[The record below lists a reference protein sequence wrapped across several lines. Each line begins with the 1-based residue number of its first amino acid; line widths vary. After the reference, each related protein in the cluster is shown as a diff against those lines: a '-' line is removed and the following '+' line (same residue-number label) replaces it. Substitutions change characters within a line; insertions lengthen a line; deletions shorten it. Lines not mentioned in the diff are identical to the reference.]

1 MSISNKRNKK
11 GFTLA
16 EMLMTVAILLIVL
29 ALAMPAIFTLVK
41 NLKQQ
46 AMDAKA
52 ETIYTAVQNRLTE
65 LYAKGNTDAYN
76 PDIAGNGVSRIDGV
90 PGDYENDE
98 VTQSIY
104 YVMKGSTVSSAIL
117 DDSVISDDL
126 KNGTWVIE
134 YIPKTAVEKNSTD
147 QREELT
153 AASVY
158 GVYYSDDDTVSA
170 YQSDGRVSKKY
181 LEDYRGK
188 ENRRDDGDCK
198 IGYYGGSNV
207 NSGSNTSSLTVSD
220 IKINSND
227 EINTAV
233 VTVRRPIGL
242 SADKLTFSFTLKDA
256 FNHSYVMQYKS
267 GNWTQ
272 VVSGVSSSIGNAK
285 NFLKVENKGLN
296 VLFTITLDNLSK
308 QETRF
313 DFLFGSKSNHSSK
326 LVAGSDLQ
334 LTAKVECSDKKIKS
348 DEKSTI
354 GNSIF
359 GYEENTLLTT
369 SDTAKILCARHL
381 QNLDESSGVNKE
393 TKKIIKTAKIMRDI
407 SFAEDSAFYDAYKDS
422 YYNNRFTV
430 QKILQTGAVKNITV
444 PNFESINNNQLT
456 SLIVEKNEDTNAY
469 YHVYNL
475 ATNQSGLF
483 STVSNNL
490 NVTGLQMIGE
500 RVYGS
505 ESSGGIIGTIAGGT
519 VTLTDCAVYLN
530 SENNDIPSTILR
542 ENYLDGVRWIQGSTV
557 GGLVG
562 KNEGT
567 LNIEKS
573 FASSVLGSD
582 GSTTGGLVGENL
594 GSATINIAYADSYLY
609 GKNVGG
615 LVGKNATATR
625 LTITNAY
632 AAGFIGLDRTDDAI
646 GAGLVNGQATVT
658 GAYTIVA
665 PFNRAETAGIDT
677 NKTDLQG
684 KYYATLQHASGA
696 DIYYLR
702 GNVNTDNI
710 SSIGSQLEKTTTPSD
725 LFAINPK
732 QKLDPYNLMGQSL
745 TTYEYARLKDLP
757 HYGDW
762 SADFI
767 SGSLVYYEQYSD
779 GSYGID
785 GGNLKSTLSKD
796 LTIVGDGY
804 AIMYQQGEVGIPSSV
819 SVAVDGSNYTI
830 ETTSVSFTKEIDGK
844 QYNIYALPKEA
855 TNPEH
860 AIDHFYEEIQ
870 LTPVM
875 SARASG
881 ETKTYYFNPH
891 FAKAISDVNT
901 MPSTVTIRSPRQLY
915 SLAKYFDN
923 GYNTLKT
930 ITFKQD
936 RDLVYSSYQ
945 WENYTS
951 YGIVTKQNPIGLSS
965 SFDAKYDGSCY
976 AVNDVNFY
984 TENGSYLGM
993 FGQIGKSG
1001 SVSNV
1006 VLATQYTSNG
1016 TNYTIQRKNPVGANQ
1031 VFYGGVL
1038 AGKNSGTITNC
1049 AAAGYYLSK
1058 TNTSDGTIYGYAN
1071 SSLYVGGLVGFNEG
1085 TIKNCSSD
1093 HPMMNLRMDN
1103 AKTYAGGLVGYNDT
1117 KGDIFNCYALTH
1129 IVSNASNGKTVIAG
1143 FAAYNAGSI
1152 TQSYCASAMTA
1163 EGSGNRAYA
1172 FGSKEGNGTTKQSYY
1187 LSQGNYRFVDDL
1199 YSYGRGTSLQNTNI
1213 NINESTGI
1221 PVTYERLAQ
1230 LASGSQA
1237 TVSNYCGNS
1246 TNVQETNYPFRA
1258 VIRNI
1263 EGNLV
1268 HYGEWLV
1275 KPELGTYGVFYWE
1288 HEEGGNNEGYKI
1300 SYLGLDISRT
1310 QLFQKSTLCDA
1321 HDDGGVITDYG
1332 YGYFVSNGYEGTVS
1346 LITENIQLSQD
1357 VVDVNAKSQ
1366 LETQM
1371 PGFTFVPFKTDDTNF
1386 RIDGDHINGTFTLN
1400 VNGNSFTFN
1409 ISPFFADAMSFV
1421 NNNNYAIKDV
1431 DAKYVNTTPGIDQNY
1446 QIRSVQQLQYMNW
1459 NSSSLSTNKNV
1470 NTEKYKYTTT
1480 EKYCPWLGNCYDQT
1494 VEKEDY
1500 VYKKFN
1506 YLMYTSING
1515 TGTQLKESAGHAEN
1529 ANLKFVQ
1536 SHDLNA
1542 ASVQNFTPIAGQGTS
1557 SSTNGYNAML
1567 YAWFGG
1573 SYDGQSYKIQELNIN
1588 SNSFTVGLFGTTAGA
1603 NISNVIMYSQNNAT
1617 IQRTTTNTDTSGA
1630 YAIGGLIGIAYD
1642 YNASAG
1648 SNVIRNCAIA
1658 GYRIVD
1664 DSHNQQTLG
1673 EANVGGLIG
1682 VANTSL
1688 NQCSAVTDIIIQCTH
1703 ENEQGYFTKAQWGNF
1718 IRVGG
1723 LTGATQ
1729 YTIDNCYTGG
1739 SIFVNSEDLLNESY
1753 TGDNQAYKKYV
1764 DQYTNRNSRV
1774 NVNSS
1779 TNIYIAGISG
1789 SGFAMNYQNFTNQ
1802 SGLKEGS
1809 PTVKNS
1815 YTYMDFPAMRGTIRS
1830 ISMIT
1835 SFADRYSEG
1844 SKNNQKIYIEN
1855 CYYLESKA
1863 NFDVSQL
1870 PNYYFNNSCPSD
1882 LIKDAGYKQ
1891 AMINGDTKWMNKLMN
1906 NSNGSSNGTGSK
1918 LDLHAISYEEL
1929 SSNQQ
1934 NGLSQN
1940 RVTMIDQNHQKID
1953 GKYSFNAGDTAL
1965 SGMNYPFPTV
1975 ITQNDVNGPVNV
1987 HYGAWPFE
1995 GAYWEYGSTVM
2006 NLFSNLD
2013 QQGISVK
2020 KFKILKNQDTSI
2032 EEAFRNRTLQ
2042 ITGDTE
2048 YIEPVQLTDITRD
2061 ADGNYLVTI
2070 RAKKAG
2076 AVKITAS
2083 WPDQN
2088 RTKEAYFTLSIT
2100 DEFSILSWCIDDKN
2114 KNDIDVL
2121 SMKTYDK
2128 QRIQMDAKSLENNI
2142 TIPVSS
2148 WNIEVSKEID
2158 DSGDITVSDISDDG
2172 KQFTITSHGT
2182 EATVLISATT
2192 QYQGIAYT
2200 STKRITITKT
2210 DFVGLSNGEVFNEAT
2225 IDLNAS
2231 KDILGEN
2238 TFYSQE
2244 LHPKNESMYFLYE
2257 PNSMVETNDVLN
2269 DVLNNI
2275 NNVDMKVVDANG
2287 NEVLN
2292 ANVTGNAAASDED
2305 YKYVSIT
2312 VDTTSVTSSLENA
2325 TLRIRIMNGTKCYVL
2340 SVPLIIPSNETTSPI
2355 ENQTQMDASTDSQ
2368 ETEEETQIN
2377 EPIDSQESDTSDMN
2391 DASNEEMQQ

>member
-46 AMDAKA
+46 EMDAKA

-76 PDIAGNGVSRIDGV
+76 PDINGVSRIDGV

-104 YVMKGSTVSSAIL
+104 YVMKESTVSSAIL

-126 KNGTWVIE
+126 KSGTWVIE

-158 GVYYSDDDTVSA
+158 GVYYSDDNTVSA

-188 ENRRDDGDCK
+188 ENRRDGGSCK

-256 FNHSYVMQYKS
+256 FGNSYAMQYKS

-296 VLFTITLDNLSK
+296 VVFTITLDNLSK

-313 DFLFGSKSNHSSK
+313 DSLFGSKSNHSSK

-359 GYEENTLLTT
+359 GYEENTLFTT

-393 TKKIIKTAKIMRDI
+393 IAKKITTAKIMKDI
-407 SFAEDSAFYDAYKDS
+407 SFAEGSAFYDAYKDS

-456 SLIVEKNEDTNAY
+456 SLIVEKNKDTNAY

-475 ATNQSGLF
+475 STNQSGLF
-483 STVSNNL
+483 STVSSNL
-490 NVTGLQMIGE
+490 TVTGLQMVGE

-505 ESSGGIIGTIAGGT
+505 GNSGGIIGTITGGT
-519 VTLTDCAVYLN
+519 VTLTDCAVYLD

-542 ENYLDGVRWIQGSTV
+542 ENYLDAVRWIQGSTV

-562 KNEGT
+562 RNEGT

-582 GSTTGGLVGENL
+582 GSTTGGLVGENI
-594 GSATINIAYADSYLY
+594 GSTTINIAYADSYLY

-615 LVGKNATATR
+615 LVGKNTIATN

-632 AAGFIGLDRTDDAI
+632 SAGFIGLDLLDDSI
-646 GAGLVNGQATVT
+646 GAGLVNGQAAVT
-658 GAYTIVA
+658 GAYTIIA
-665 PFNRAETAGIDT
+665 PFNRADTAGIDT

-684 KYYATLQHASGA
+684 KYYATLQLASGS

-702 GNVNTDNI
+702 GNVNTDDI
-710 SSIGSQLEKTTTPSD
+710 SGIGSQLEKNTVPSN

-732 QKLDPYNLMGQSL
+732 QKLDSYNLMGQSL

-796 LTIVGDGY
+796 STIVGDGY

-819 SVAVDGSNYTI
+819 RVSVDGSNYTI
-830 ETTSVSFTKEIDGK
+830 ETASANFTKEIDRK
-844 QYNIYALPKEA
+844 QYNIYTLPKEVM
-855 TNPEH
+855 NPEH
-860 AIDHFYEEIQ
+860 AIEHFYEEIQ
-870 LTPVM
+870 LTPLM
-875 SARASG
+875 SAKASG

-901 MPSTVTIRSPRQLY
+901 IPSTVTIRSPRQLY
-915 SLAKYFDN
+915 SLAKYFDD
-923 GYNTLKT
+923 GYNALKT

-945 WENYTS
+945 WEKYTS
-951 YGIVTKQNPIGLSS
+951 YGNVTKQNPIGSSS
-965 SFDAKYDGSCY
+965 SFEAKYDGSCY
-976 AVNDVNFY
+976 AINDVNFY

-1038 AGKNSGTITNC
+1038 AGKNQGTITNC

-1058 TNTSDGTIYGYAN
+1058 TNTANGTIYGYAN

-1187 LSQGNYRFVDDL
+1187 LSQGTYRFVNDM
-1199 YSYGRGTSLQNTNI
+1199 YSYDRGTSLQNTNI
-1213 NINESTGI
+1213 NTNESTGI
-1221 PVTYERLAQ
+1221 PVTHERLAQ
-1230 LASGSQA
+1230 LSTGSQA

-1246 TNVQETNYPFRA
+1246 INEQEKNYPFRA

-1275 KPELGTYGVFYWE
+1275 KPELGIYGVFYWE

-1300 SYLGLDISRT
+1300 SYLGLDINNS
-1310 QLFQKSTLCDA
+1310 QLFQKSTLCGA
-1321 HDDGGVITDYG
+1321 HDDGGVVTDYG

-1346 LITENIQLSQD
+1346 LSTENIQLNQD
-1357 VVDVNAKSQ
+1357 IVDVNAKSQ

-1371 PGFTFVPFKTDDTNF
+1371 PGFTFVPFKTDDANF
-1386 RIDGDHINGTFTLN
+1386 RIDGDNINGKFTLD
-1400 VNGNSFTFN
+1400 VNGNPFTFN
-1409 ISPFFADAMSFV
+1409 ISPFFADAMSFA
-1421 NNNNYAIKDV
+1421 NDKNYAIKDV

-1459 NSSSLSTNKNV
+1459 NSSTLSTNQIVMSSGYEN
-1470 NTEKYKYTTT
+1470 
-1480 EKYCPWLGNCYDQT
+1480 
-1494 VEKEDY
+1494 
-1500 VYKKFN
+1500 FN
-1506 YLMYTSING
+1506 YLMYTTIRG
-1515 TGTQLKESAGHAEN
+1515 TGTQTKQNAGHADN
-1529 ANLKFVQ
+1529 VNLKFVQ

-1542 ASVQNFTPIAGQGTS
+1542 GSIQNFTPIAGQGT

-1573 SYDGQSYKIQELNIN
+1573 SYDGQSYKIQELNIT
-1588 SNSFTVGLFGTTAGA
+1588 SSSFTVGLFGTTAGA
-1603 NISNVIMYSQNNAT
+1603 NISNIIMYSQNGAT
-1617 IQRTTTNTDTSGA
+1617 IQRSTTNTDTPGA

-1648 SNVIRNCAIA
+1648 SNVITNCAIA

-1673 EANVGGLIG
+1673 EANIGGLIG

-1688 NQCSAVTDIIIQCTH
+1688 EKCSAVTDIIIQCTH
-1703 ENEQGYFTKAQWGNF
+1703 ENTQGYFTKARWGNF

-1729 YTIDNCYTGG
+1729 YTIENCYTGG
-1739 SIFVNSEDLLNESY
+1739 SIHIDNEDLLNESY
-1753 TGDNQAYKKYV
+1753 TGDNKLYSKYV
-1764 DQYTNRNSRV
+1764 NQYNDKKSKV
-1774 NVNSS
+1774 NANSS

-1802 SGLKEGS
+1802 DGLKEGS

-1815 YTYMDFPAMRGTIRS
+1815 YTYMDFPAIRGTIRS

-1844 SKNNQKIYIEN
+1844 EKTNQKIYIEN

-1870 PNYYFNNSCPSD
+1870 PNYYFNSSCPSD
-1882 LIKDAGYKQ
+1882 LIKDAGYQQ
-1891 AMINGDTKWMNKLMN
+1891 AMINGDTKWMNKLIN
-1906 NSNGSSNGTGSK
+1906 NKDVSSNGTGSK
-1918 LDLHAISYEEL
+1918 LDLHAISYKEL
-1929 SSNQQ
+1929 SRNQQ

-1940 RVTMIDQNHQKID
+1940 RVTIIDQNQQKID

-1987 HYGAWPFE
+1987 HYGAWPFD
-1995 GAYWEYGSTVM
+1995 GAYWENGSTVM

-2013 QQGISVK
+2013 PQGVSVK
-2020 KFKILKNQDTSI
+2020 QFKILKNQDTSI
-2032 EEAFRNRTLQ
+2032 EEAFQKRKLQ

-2048 YIEPVQLTDITRD
+2048 YIEPVQSKDITRD
-2061 ADGNYLVTI
+2061 TDGNYLVTI

-2088 RTKEAYFTLSIT
+2088 REKEAYFTLSIT
-2100 DEFSILSWCIDDKN
+2100 DEFSIDTN
-2114 KNDIDVL
+2114 NIDVL
-2121 SMKTYDK
+2121 SMKTNDT
-2128 QRIQMDAKSLENNI
+2128 QSIQMYAKSLENNI
-2142 TIPVSS
+2142 TIPASS

-2158 DSGDITVSDISDDG
+2158 DSGDITVSDISDTNDG
-2172 KQFTITSHGT
+2172 KKQFTITSHGT

-2200 STKRITITKT
+2200 STKRITITKA
-2210 DFVGLSNGEVFNEAT
+2210 DFVGLSNGEIYNEAT
-2225 IDLNAS
+2225 IDLTAS

-2244 LHPKNESMYFLYE
+2244 LHPKNESTYFLYE
-2257 PNSMVETNDVLN
+2257 PVSMAEEN

-2275 NNVDMKVVDANG
+2275 VDMNVVDAGG

-2292 ANVTGNAAASDED
+2292 ANVTRNDATSDEY

-2312 VDTTSVTSSLENA
+2312 VDTSNVTTSLKNA
-2325 TLRIRIMNGTKCYVL
+2325 TLRIRIMNGTNYYVL
-2340 SVPLIIPSNETTSPI
+2340 SVPLIVPSNETTSPL
-2355 ENQTQMDASTDSQ
+2355 ENQTQMDASADSQ
-2368 ETEEETQIN
+2368 ETEEETQSS
-2377 EPIDSQESDTSDMN
+2377 EPADSQQSDTEDMN

>member
-46 AMDAKA
+46 EMDAKA

-76 PDIAGNGVSRIDGV
+76 PDININDVSRIDGV

-104 YVMKGSTVSSAIL
+104 YVMKGSAVSSAIL
-117 DDSVISDDL
+117 DESVISDDL
-126 KNGTWVIE
+126 KSGTWVIE

-147 QREELT
+147 QREEIT

-158 GVYYSDDDTVSA
+158 GVYYSDDDTVNA
-170 YQSDGRVSKKY
+170 YLSDGKVSKKY

-256 FNHSYVMQYKS
+256 FGHSYVMQYKS

-272 VVSGVSSSIGNAK
+272 VVNGVSSSIGNAK

-296 VLFTITLDNLSK
+296 VVFTITLDNLSK

-313 DFLFGSKSNHSSK
+313 DSLFGSKSNHSSK

-381 QNLDESSGVNKE
+381 QNLDESSGVNIE
-393 TKKIIKTAKIMRDI
+393 TTKIIKIAKIMKDI

-444 PNFESINNNQLT
+444 PNFKSIINNQLS

-505 ESSGGIIGTIAGGT
+505 GNSGGIIGTIAGGT
-519 VTLTDCAVYLN
+519 VTLTDCAVYLD

-542 ENYLDGVRWIQGSTV
+542 ENDLDAVRWIQGSTV

-562 KNEGT
+562 RNEGT

-594 GSATINIAYADSYLY
+594 GAATINIAYADSYLY

-615 LVGKNATATR
+615 LVGKNTIATN
-625 LTITNAY
+625 LMITNAY
-632 AAGFIGLDRTDDAI
+632 SAGFIGLDRTDDAI
-646 GAGLVNGQATVT
+646 GAGLVNGQAAVT
-658 GAYTIVA
+658 GAYTIIA
-665 PFNRAETAGIDT
+665 PFNRAETAGIIDT
-677 NKTDLQG
+677 NKNDLQG
-684 KYYATLQHASGA
+684 QYYATLQLASGSN
-696 DIYYLR
+696 IYYLR
-702 GNVNTDNI
+702 GNVNTGDVTG
-710 SSIGSQLEKTTTPSD
+710 IGDQFSKKTTTPSS
-725 LFAINPK
+725 LFTLNPNK
-732 QKLDPYNLMGQSL
+732 KLKPYNLMGHSL

-779 GSYGID
+779 RSYGID
-785 GGNLKSTLSKD
+785 GGNLRSTLSKD
-796 LTIVGDGY
+796 LPIVGDGY

-819 SVAVDGSNYTI
+819 RVAVDGSNCTI
-830 ETTSVSFTKEIDGK
+830 ETATVSFTKEIDGK
-844 QYNIYALPKEA
+844 QYNIYTLPEKV

-860 AIDHFYEEIQ
+860 AIEHFYEEIQ

-891 FAKAISDVNT
+891 FAKAISDVNA

-923 GYNTLKT
+923 GYNALKT
-930 ITFKQD
+930 IIFKQD

-945 WENYTS
+945 WEHYTP

-965 SFDAKYDGSCY
+965 SFEAKYDGSCY
-976 AVNDVNFY
+976 AINDVNFY

-1006 VLATQYTSNG
+1006 VLTTQYTSNG

-1038 AGKNSGTITNC
+1038 AGKNQGTITNC
-1049 AAAGYYLSK
+1049 AVAGYYLSK
-1058 TNTSDGTIYGYAN
+1058 TDTSDGTIYGYAN

-1129 IVSNASNGKTVIAG
+1129 IASNASNGKTVIAG

-1187 LSQGNYRFVDDL
+1187 LSQGNYRFVDNL
-1199 YSYGRGTSLQNTNI
+1199 YSYGRGTSLQNSNI
-1213 NINESTGI
+1213 NINESTAI

-1230 LASGSQA
+1230 LSVGSQA

-1246 TNVQETNYPFRA
+1246 KNEQENNYPFRA

-1275 KPELGTYGVFYWE
+1275 KPELGIYGVFYWE

-1300 SYLGLDISRT
+1300 SYLGLDINNS
-1310 QLFQKSTLCDA
+1310 QLFQKSILCDA
-1321 HDDGGVITDYG
+1321 HDDGGVVTDYG

-1346 LITENIQLSQD
+1346 LSTENIQLSQD
-1357 VVDVNAKSQ
+1357 TVDVNAKSQ

-1386 RIDGDHINGTFTLN
+1386 RIDGDNINGTFILN
-1400 VNGNSFTFN
+1400 VNGNLFKFN
-1409 ISPFFADAMSFV
+1409 ISPFFADAMSFA
-1421 NNNNYAIKDV
+1421 NDKNYAIKDV

-1459 NSSSLSTNKNV
+1459 NSSTLSTNQIV
-1470 NTEKYKYTTT
+1470 MSSGYE
-1480 EKYCPWLGNCYDQT
+1480 
-1494 VEKEDY
+1494 
-1500 VYKKFN
+1500 KFN
-1506 YLMYTSING
+1506 YLMYTTIRG
-1515 TGTQLKESAGHAEN
+1515 TGTQTKQNAGHAYN

-1542 ASVQNFTPIAGQGTS
+1542 GSVQNFTPIAGQGTS
-1557 SSTNGYNAML
+1557 STDGYNAVL

-1588 SNSFTVGLFGTTAGA
+1588 SRSFTVGLFGTTAGA

-1617 IQRTTTNTDTSGA
+1617 IQRSTTNTDTSGA

-1682 VANTSL
+1682 VANTQLES
-1688 NQCSAVTDIIIQCTH
+1688 CSAVTDIIIQCTH
-1703 ENEQGYFTKAQWGNF
+1703 ENEQGYFTKARFGNF

-1729 YTIDNCYTGG
+1729 YTINNCYTGG
-1739 SIFVNSEDLLNESY
+1739 SILVNSEDLLNESY
-1753 TGDNQAYKKYV
+1753 TGDNQAYKNYV
-1764 DQYTNRNSRV
+1764 NQQNRNSRV
-1774 NVNSS
+1774 IVNSS

-1844 SKNNQKIYIEN
+1844 SKNNQKIDIEN

-1863 NFDVSQL
+1863 NFDVSKL
-1870 PNYYFNNSCPSD
+1870 PNYYFNSSRPSD
-1882 LIKDAGYKQ
+1882 LIKDASYKQ

-1918 LDLHAISYEEL
+1918 LDLHAISYGDL
-1929 SSNQQ
+1929 SRNQL

-1940 RVTMIDQNHQKID
+1940 RVTMIDQNQQKID

-1975 ITQNDVNGPVNV
+1975 ITQNDVNGSVNV

-1995 GAYWEYGSTVM
+1995 GAYWENGSTVM

-2013 QQGISVK
+2013 QGVSVK

-2032 EEAFRNRTLQ
+2032 EEAFKNGKLQ

-2100 DEFSILSWCIDDKN
+2100 DEFSIDTN
-2114 KNDIDVL
+2114 AIDVL
-2121 SMKTYDK
+2121 SMKTNDT
-2128 QRIQMDAKSLENNI
+2128 QSIQMYAKSLENNI
-2142 TIPVSS
+2142 TIPASS
-2148 WNIEVSKEID
+2148 WNIEVSKDID
-2158 DSGDITVSDISDDG
+2158 DISGDITVSDISDTNDG
-2172 KQFTITSHGT
+2172 KKQFTITSHGT
-2182 EATVLISATT
+2182 EATILISATT

-2210 DFVGLSNGEVFNEAT
+2210 DFVGLSNGEVYNEAT

-2257 PNSMVETNDVLN
+2257 PVSMAEKN

-2275 NNVDMKVVDANG
+2275 NIGDMNVLDADG
-2287 NEVLN
+2287 NVLN
-2292 ANVTGNAAASDED
+2292 ANITRNDATSEED

-2312 VDTTSVTSSLENA
+2312 VDTSNVTTSLENA
-2325 TLRIRIMNGTKCYVL
+2325 TLRIKIMNGTKYYVL
-2340 SVPLIIPSNETTSPI
+2340 SVPLIVPSNETTSPI
-2355 ENQTQMDASTDSQ
+2355 ENQTQMDTSTDSQ
-2368 ETEEETQIN
+2368 ETEEDTQIN
-2377 EPIDSQESDTSDMN
+2377 ESTDSQESDTSDMN
-2391 DASNEEMQQ
+2391 DASNEEMQ

>member
-46 AMDAKA
+46 EMDAKA

-76 PDIAGNGVSRIDGV
+76 PDINGVSRIDGV

-153 AASVY
+153 SASVY

-170 YQSDGRVSKKY
+170 YLSDGKVSKKY

-188 ENRRDDGDCK
+188 ENRRDDGECK

-256 FNHSYVMQYKS
+256 FGNSYAMQYKS

-296 VLFTITLDNLSK
+296 VVFTITLDNLSK

-313 DFLFGSKSNHSSK
+313 DSLFGSKSNHSSK

-359 GYEENTLLTT
+359 GYEENTLFTT

-393 TKKIIKTAKIMRDI
+393 IAKKITTAKIMKDI
-407 SFAEDSAFYDAYKDS
+407 SFAEGSAFYDAYKDS

-444 PNFESINNNQLT
+444 PNFESINNSQLS
-456 SLIVEKNEDTNAY
+456 SLIVEKNKDTNAY

-483 STVSNNL
+483 STVSSNL
-490 NVTGLQMIGE
+490 TVTGLQMVGE

-505 ESSGGIIGTIAGGT
+505 GNSGGIIGTITGGT
-519 VTLTDCAVYLN
+519 VTLTDCAVYLD

-542 ENYLDGVRWIQGSTV
+542 ENYLDAVRWMQGSTV

-562 KNEGT
+562 RNEGR

-594 GSATINIAYADSYLY
+594 GPATINIAYADSYLY

-615 LVGKNATATR
+615 LVGKNTIATN

-632 AAGFIGLDRTDDAI
+632 SAGFIGLDLLDDSI
-646 GAGLVNGQATVT
+646 GAGLVNGQAAVT
-658 GAYTIVA
+658 GAYTIIA
-665 PFNRAETAGIDT
+665 PFNHADTAGIDT
-677 NKTDLQG
+677 GKTNLQG
-684 KYYATLQHASGA
+684 KYYATLQLASGS

-710 SSIGSQLEKTTTPSD
+710 SGIGSQLEKNTTPSN

-732 QKLDPYNLMGQSL
+732 QKLNPYNLMGQSL

-767 SGSLVYYEQYSD
+767 PGSLVYYEQYSD

-819 SVAVDGSNYTI
+819 RVSVDGKNYTI
-830 ETTSVSFTKEIDGK
+830 EMNSISFTKEIDGK
-844 QYNIYALPKEA
+844 QYNIYTLSKEVM
-855 TNPEH
+855 NPEH

-875 SARASG
+875 SAKASG

-901 MPSTVTIRSPRQLY
+901 IPSTVTIRSPRQLY
-915 SLAKYFDN
+915 SLAKYFDD
-923 GYNTLKT
+923 GYNALKT

-945 WENYTS
+945 WEKYTS
-951 YGIVTKQNPIGLSS
+951 YGNVTKQNPIGSSS
-965 SFDAKYDGSCY
+965 SFEAKYDGSCY
-976 AVNDVNFY
+976 AINDVNFY

-1016 TNYTIQRKNPVGANQ
+1016 TNYTIQRKNPVGVNQ

-1038 AGKNSGTITNC
+1038 AGKNQGTITNC

-1058 TNTSDGTIYGYAN
+1058 TNTANGTIYGYAN

-1129 IVSNASNGKTVIAG
+1129 IASNASNGKTVIAG

-1187 LSQGNYRFVDDL
+1187 LSQGTYRFVNDM
-1199 YSYGRGTSLQNTNI
+1199 YSYDRGTSLQNTNI
-1213 NINESTGI
+1213 NTNESTGI

-1230 LASGSQA
+1230 LSTGSQA

-1246 TNVQETNYPFRA
+1246 INEQEKNYPFRA

-1275 KPELGTYGVFYWE
+1275 KPELGIYGVFYWE

-1300 SYLGLDISRT
+1300 SYLGLDINNS
-1310 QLFQKSTLCDA
+1310 QLFQKSTLCGA
-1321 HDDGGVITDYG
+1321 HDDGGVVTDYG

-1346 LITENIQLSQD
+1346 LSTENIQLNQD
-1357 VVDVNAKSQ
+1357 IVDVNAKSQ

-1371 PGFTFVPFKTDDTNF
+1371 PGFTFVPFKTDDANF
-1386 RIDGDHINGTFTLN
+1386 RIDGDNINGKFTLD
-1400 VNGNSFTFN
+1400 VNGNPFTFN
-1409 ISPFFADAMSFV
+1409 ISPFFADAMSFA
-1421 NNNNYAIKDV
+1421 NDKNYAIKDV

-1459 NSSSLSTNKNV
+1459 NSSTLSTNQIVMSSGYEN
-1470 NTEKYKYTTT
+1470 
-1480 EKYCPWLGNCYDQT
+1480 
-1494 VEKEDY
+1494 
-1500 VYKKFN
+1500 FN
-1506 YLMYTSING
+1506 YLMYTTIRG
-1515 TGTQLKESAGHAEN
+1515 TGTQTKQNAGHADN
-1529 ANLKFVQ
+1529 VNLKFVQ

-1542 ASVQNFTPIAGQGTS
+1542 GSIQNFTPIAGQGT

-1573 SYDGQSYKIQELNIN
+1573 SYDGQSYKIQELNIT
-1588 SNSFTVGLFGTTAGA
+1588 SSSFTVGLFGTTAGA
-1603 NISNVIMYSQNNAT
+1603 NISNIIMYSQNGAT
-1617 IQRTTTNTDTSGA
+1617 IQRSTTNTDTPGA

-1648 SNVIRNCAIA
+1648 SNVITNCAIA

-1673 EANVGGLIG
+1673 EANIGGLIG

-1688 NQCSAVTDIIIQCTH
+1688 EKCSAVTDIIIQCTH
-1703 ENEQGYFTKAQWGNF
+1703 ENTQGYFTKARWGNF

-1729 YTIDNCYTGG
+1729 YTIENCYTGG
-1739 SIFVNSEDLLNESY
+1739 SIHIDNEDLLNESY
-1753 TGDNQAYKKYV
+1753 TGDNQAYRNYV
-1764 DQYTNRNSRV
+1764 DQYTNQNSRV

-1815 YTYMDFPAMRGTIRS
+1815 YTYIDFPAIRGTIRS

-1844 SKNNQKIYIEN
+1844 EKTNQKIYIEN

-1870 PNYYFNNSCPSD
+1870 PNYYFNSSCPSD
-1882 LIKDAGYKQ
+1882 LIKDAGYQQ
-1891 AMINGDTKWMNKLMN
+1891 AMINGDTKWMNKLIN
-1906 NSNGSSNGTGSK
+1906 NKDVSSNGTGSK
-1918 LDLHAISYEEL
+1918 LDLHAISYKEL
-1929 SSNQQ
+1929 SKNQQ

-1940 RVTMIDQNHQKID
+1940 RVTMIDQNQQKID

-1987 HYGAWPFE
+1987 HYGAWPFD
-1995 GAYWEYGSTVM
+1995 GAYWENGSTVM

-2013 QQGISVK
+2013 PQGVSVK
-2020 KFKILKNQDTSI
+2020 QFKILKNQDTSI
-2032 EEAFRNRTLQ
+2032 EEAFQKRKLQ

-2048 YIEPVQLTDITRD
+2048 YIEPVQSADITRD
-2061 ADGNYLVTI
+2061 TDGNYLVTI

-2088 RTKEAYFTLSIT
+2088 RTKEAYKEAYFTLSIT
-2100 DEFSILSWCIDDKN
+2100 DEFSIDTN
-2114 KNDIDVL
+2114 NIDVL
-2121 SMKTYDK
+2121 SMKTNDK

-2158 DSGDITVSDISDDG
+2158 DSGDITVSDISDTNDG
-2172 KQFTITSHGT
+2172 KKQFTITSHGT

-2200 STKRITITKT
+2200 STKRITITKA
-2210 DFVGLSNGEVFNEAT
+2210 DFVGLSNGEIYNEAT

-2231 KDILGEN
+2231 KDIFGEN

-2257 PNSMVETNDVLN
+2257 PLSMVETNDVLE
-2269 DVLNNI
+2269 NI
-2275 NNVDMKVVDANG
+2275 VDMKVVDAGG

-2292 ANVTGNAAASDED
+2292 ANVTRNDATSDEY

-2312 VDTTSVTSSLENA
+2312 VDTEAVTSSLENA
-2325 TLRIRIMNGTKCYVL
+2325 TLRIRIMNGTNYYVL
-2340 SVPLIIPSNETTSPI
+2340 SVPLIVPSNETTSPL
-2355 ENQTQMDASTDSQ
+2355 ENQTQMDASADSQ
-2368 ETEEETQIN
+2368 ETEEETQSS
-2377 EPIDSQESDTSDMN
+2377 EPADSQQSDTEDMN

>member
-46 AMDAKA
+46 EMDAKA
-52 ETIYTAVQNRLTE
+52 ETIYTAVQNRLME

-76 PDIAGNGVSRIDGV
+76 PDIAGNGASRIDGV

-188 ENRRDDGDCK
+188 ENRRDDGNCK

-256 FNHSYVMQYKS
+256 FGNSYVMQYKS

-272 VVSGVSSSIGNAK
+272 VVNGVSSSIGNAK

-296 VLFTITLDNLSK
+296 VVFTITLDNLSK

-313 DFLFGSKSNHSSK
+313 DSLFGSKSNHSSK

-393 TKKIIKTAKIMRDI
+393 TKKIIKTAKIMKDI

-444 PNFESINNNQLT
+444 PNFKSIINNQLT

-483 STVSNNL
+483 STVNIDL

-500 RVYGS
+500 RVYGNGN
-505 ESSGGIIGTIAGGT
+505 SGGIIGTIAGGT
-519 VTLTDCAVYLN
+519 VTLTDCAVYLD

-542 ENYLDGVRWIQGSTV
+542 ENYLDAVRWMQGSTV

-562 KNEGT
+562 RNEGT

-582 GSTTGGLVGENL
+582 GSTTGGLIGENI
-594 GSATINIAYADSYLY
+594 GAVTINIAYADSYLY

-615 LVGKNATATR
+615 LVGKNTIATN
-625 LTITNAY
+625 LMITNAY
-632 AAGFIGLDRTDDAI
+632 SAGFIGLDRNDDAI

-658 GAYTIVA
+658 SAYTIIA
-665 PFNRAETAGIDT
+665 PFNRAETAGIIDT
-677 NKTDLQG
+677 NKNDLQG
-684 KYYATLQHASGA
+684 LYYATLQLASGSN
-696 DIYYLR
+696 IYYLR
-702 GNVNTDNI
+702 GNVNTGDVTG
-710 SSIGSQLEKTTTPSD
+710 IGDQFSKKTITPSS
-725 LFAINPK
+725 LFTLNPNK
-732 QKLDPYNLMGQSL
+732 KLKPYNLMGQSL

-779 GSYGID
+779 RSYGID

-796 LTIVGDGY
+796 LTVIGDGY

-819 SVAVDGSNYTI
+819 RVAVDGSNYTI
-830 ETTSVSFTKEIDGK
+830 KTASVSFTKEIDGK
-844 QYNIYALPKEA
+844 QYNIYTLPEEV

-860 AIDHFYEEIQ
+860 AIEHFYEEIQ

-875 SARASG
+875 SARSSG

-891 FAKAISDVNT
+891 FAKAISDVNA

-923 GYNTLKT
+923 GYNALKT

-965 SFDAKYDGSCY
+965 SFDAKYDGSYY
-976 AVNDVNFY
+976 AINDVNFY

-1230 LASGSQA
+1230 LSSGSQA

-1346 LITENIQLSQD
+1346 LSTENIQLSKD

-1409 ISPFFADAMSFV
+1409 ISPFFADAMSFG
-1421 NNNNYAIKDV
+1421 NDKNYVTTDV

-1459 NSSSLSTNKNV
+1459 NSSTLSTNQIVMSSGYEN
-1470 NTEKYKYTTT
+1470 
-1480 EKYCPWLGNCYDQT
+1480 
-1494 VEKEDY
+1494 
-1500 VYKKFN
+1500 FN
-1506 YLMYTSING
+1506 YLMYTTIRG
-1515 TGTQLKESAGHAEN
+1515 TGTQTKQNARHAEN

-1542 ASVQNFTPIAGQGTS
+1542 GSVQNFTPIAGQGTS

-1617 IQRTTTNTDTSGA
+1617 IQRTTTNTDTPGA

-1648 SNVIRNCAIA
+1648 SNVITNCAIA

-1673 EANVGGLIG
+1673 EANIGGLIG

-1688 NQCSAVTDIIIQCTH
+1688 EKCSAVTDIIIQCTH
-1703 ENEQGYFTKAQWGNF
+1703 ENAQGYFTKAKHGNF

-1729 YTIDNCYTGG
+1729 YTINNCYTGG

-1753 TGDNQAYKKYV
+1753 TGDNQAYKNYV
-1764 DQYTNRNSRV
+1764 NQQNRNSRV
-1774 NVNSS
+1774 NVKSS

-1835 SFADRYSEG
+1835 SFADRYSQG
-1844 SKNNQKIYIEN
+1844 SLYNQKIYIEN

-1882 LIKDAGYKQ
+1882 LIKDANYKQ

-1940 RVTMIDQNHQKID
+1940 RVTMIDQNQQKID

-1975 ITQNDVNGPVNV
+1975 ITQNDVNGSVNV

-2032 EEAFRNRTLQ
+2032 EEAFQKRKLQ

-2048 YIEPVQLTDITRD
+2048 YIEPVQPTDITKNA

-2100 DEFSILSWCIDDKN
+2100 DEFSIDT
-2114 KNDIDVL
+2114 NDIDVL
-2121 SMKTYDK
+2121 SMKTNDT
-2128 QRIQMDAKSLENNI
+2128 QSIQMYAKSLENDI
-2142 TIPVSS
+2142 TIPASS
-2148 WNIEVSKEID
+2148 WNIEVSKDID
-2158 DSGDITVSDISDDG
+2158 DISGDITVSDISDTNDG
-2172 KQFTITSHGT
+2172 KKQFTITSHGT

-2210 DFVGLSNGEVFNEAT
+2210 DFVGLSNGEVYNEAT
-2225 IDLNAS
+2225 IDLNAP

-2269 DVLNNI
+2269 NI

-2287 NEVLN
+2287 KEVLN
-2292 ANVTGNAAASDED
+2292 ANITRNDATSEED

-2312 VDTTSVTSSLENA
+2312 VDTSNVTTSLENA
-2325 TLRIRIMNGTKCYVL
+2325 TLRIKIMNGTKYYVL

-2368 ETEEETQIN
+2368 ETEDTQIN
-2377 EPIDSQESDTSDMN
+2377 EPTDSQESDTSDMN

>member
-46 AMDAKA
+46 EMDAKA

-76 PDIAGNGVSRIDGV
+76 PDINDVSRIDGV

-104 YVMKGSTVSSAIL
+104 YVMKGSAVSSAIL
-117 DDSVISDDL
+117 DESVISDDL

-147 QREELT
+147 QREEIT

-158 GVYYSDDDTVSA
+158 GVYYSDDDTVNA
-170 YQSDGRVSKKY
+170 YLSDGKVSKKY

-198 IGYYGGSNV
+198 IGYYGGSDV

-242 SADKLTFSFTLKDA
+242 SADKLTFNFTLKDA
-256 FNHSYVMQYKS
+256 FGHSYVMQYKS

-272 VVSGVSSSIGNAK
+272 VVNGVSSSIGNAK

-296 VLFTITLDNLSK
+296 VVFTITLDNLSK

-313 DFLFGSKSNHSSK
+313 DSLFGSKSSHSSK

-348 DEKSTI
+348 DEKTTS

-393 TKKIIKTAKIMRDI
+393 TKKIIKTAKIMKDI

-422 YYNNRFTV
+422 YYNNRFTI

-444 PNFESINNNQLT
+444 PNFKSIINNQLS

-505 ESSGGIIGTIAGGT
+505 GNSGGIIGTIAGGT
-519 VTLTDCAVYLN
+519 VTLTDCAVYLD
-530 SENNDIPSTILR
+530 SENDDIPSTILR
-542 ENYLDGVRWIQGSTV
+542 ENYLDAVRWMQGSTV

-562 KNEGT
+562 RNEGT

-582 GSTTGGLVGENL
+582 GSTTGGLIGENL
-594 GSATINIAYADSYLY
+594 GAATINIAYADSYLY

-615 LVGKNATATR
+615 LVGKNTVATN

-632 AAGFIGLDRTDDAI
+632 SAGFIGLDVSADSI
-646 GAGLVNGQATVT
+646 GAGLVNGQAAVT
-658 GAYTIVA
+658 GAYTIIA
-665 PFNRAETAGIDT
+665 PFNRAATAGIDT
-677 NKTDLQG
+677 SKTDLQG
-684 KYYATLQHASGA
+684 KYYATLQLASGS

-710 SSIGSQLEKTTTPSD
+710 SGIGSQLEKSTVPSN
-725 LFAINPK
+725 LFAINPNK
-732 QKLDPYNLMGQSL
+732 KLKPYNLMGQSL

-779 GSYGID
+779 DSYGID

-796 LTIVGDGY
+796 LTVIGDGY

-819 SVAVDGSNYTI
+819 RVAVDGSNYTI
-830 ETTSVSFTKEIDGK
+830 ETATVSFTKEIDGK
-844 QYNIYALPKEA
+844 QYNIYTLPEKV

-860 AIDHFYEEIQ
+860 AIEHFYEEIQ

-891 FAKAISDVNT
+891 FAKAISDVNA

-923 GYNTLKT
+923 GYNALKT

-945 WENYTS
+945 WENYTL
-951 YGIVTKQNPIGLSS
+951 YGIVTKQNPIGLPS
-965 SFDAKYDGSCY
+965 SFEAKYDGSCY
-976 AVNDVNFY
+976 AINDVNFY

-1006 VLATQYTSNG
+1006 VLTTQYTSNG

-1038 AGKNSGTITNC
+1038 AGKNQGTITNC
-1049 AAAGYYLSK
+1049 AVAGYYLSK
-1058 TNTSDGTIYGYAN
+1058 TDTSDGTIYGYAN

-1103 AKTYAGGLVGYNDT
+1103 AKAYAGGLVGYNDA

-1129 IVSNASNGKTVIAG
+1129 IASNASNGKTVIAG

-1187 LSQGNYRFVDDL
+1187 LSQGNYRFVDNL
-1199 YSYGRGTSLQNTNI
+1199 YSYGRGTSLQNSNI
-1213 NINESTGI
+1213 NINESTAI

-1230 LASGSQA
+1230 LSVGSQA

-1246 TNVQETNYPFRA
+1246 KNEQENNYPFRA

-1275 KPELGTYGVFYWE
+1275 KPELGIYGVFYWE

-1300 SYLGLDISRT
+1300 SYLGLDINNS

-1346 LITENIQLSQD
+1346 LSTENIQLSQD
-1357 VVDVNAKSQ
+1357 TVDVNAKSQ

-1386 RIDGDHINGTFTLN
+1386 RIDGDNINGTFILN
-1400 VNGNSFTFN
+1400 VNGNLFKFN
-1409 ISPFFADAMSFV
+1409 ISPFFADAMSFA
-1421 NNNNYAIKDV
+1421 NDKNYAIKDV

-1459 NSSSLSTNKNV
+1459 NSSTLSTNQIV
-1470 NTEKYKYTTT
+1470 MSSGYE
-1480 EKYCPWLGNCYDQT
+1480 
-1494 VEKEDY
+1494 
-1500 VYKKFN
+1500 KFN
-1506 YLMYTSING
+1506 YLMYTTIRG
-1515 TGTQLKESAGHAEN
+1515 TGTQTKQNAGHAYN

-1542 ASVQNFTPIAGQGTS
+1542 GSVQNFTPIAGQGTS
-1557 SSTNGYNAML
+1557 STDGYNAVL

-1588 SNSFTVGLFGTTAGA
+1588 SRSFTVGLFGTTAGA

-1617 IQRTTTNTDTSGA
+1617 IQRSTTNTDTSGA

-1682 VANTSL
+1682 VANTQLES
-1688 NQCSAVTDIIIQCTH
+1688 CSAVTDIIIQCTH
-1703 ENEQGYFTKAQWGNF
+1703 ENEQGYFTKARFGNF

-1729 YTIDNCYTGG
+1729 YTINNCYTGG
-1739 SIFVNSEDLLNESY
+1739 SILVNSEDLLNESY
-1753 TGDNQAYKKYV
+1753 TGDNQAYKNYV
-1764 DQYTNRNSRV
+1764 NQQNRNSRV
-1774 NVNSS
+1774 IVNSS

-1835 SFADRYSEG
+1835 SFADRYSQG
-1844 SKNNQKIYIEN
+1844 SLYNQKIDIEN

-1863 NFDVSQL
+1863 NFDVSKL
-1870 PNYYFNNSCPSD
+1870 PNYYFNSSRPSD
-1882 LIKDAGYKQ
+1882 LIKDASYKQ
-1891 AMINGDTKWMNKLMN
+1891 AMINGDTKWMKKLVDN
-1906 NSNGSSNGTGSK
+1906 EDVSSNGTGSK
-1918 LDLHAISYEEL
+1918 LDLHAISYKEL
-1929 SSNQQ
+1929 SRNQQ

-1940 RVTMIDQNHQKID
+1940 RVTMIDQNQQKID

-1975 ITQNDVNGPVNV
+1975 ITQNDVNSPVNV
-1987 HYGAWPFE
+1987 HYGAWPFD
-1995 GAYWEYGSTVM
+1995 GAYWENGSTVM

-2013 QQGISVK
+2013 QGVSVK

-2032 EEAFRNRTLQ
+2032 EEAFKNGKLQ

-2048 YIEPVQLTDITRD
+2048 YIEPVQPTDITKD
-2061 ADGNYLVTI
+2061 AADGNYLVTI

-2088 RTKEAYFTLSIT
+2088 KTKEAYFTLSIT
-2100 DEFSILSWCIDDKN
+2100 DEFSIDTN
-2114 KNDIDVL
+2114 NIDVL
-2121 SMKTYDK
+2121 SMKTEDT
-2128 QRIQMDAKSLENNI
+2128 QSIQMCAKSLENNN

-2158 DSGDITVSDISDDG
+2158 DSGDITVSEISDTKDG
-2172 KQFTITSHGT
+2172 KKQFWITSHGT

-2192 QYQGIAYT
+2192 QYQGIEYT
-2200 STKRITITKT
+2200 STKRITITKV
-2210 DFVGLSNGEVFNEAT
+2210 DFVGLSNGEVYNEAS

-2231 KDILGEN
+2231 KDILGGN
-2238 TFYSQE
+2238 TYYSQE
-2244 LHPKNESMYFLYE
+2244 LHPKNESTYFLYE
-2257 PNSMVETNDVLN
+2257 PISMVKTN

-2275 NNVDMKVVDANG
+2275 VDMNFLDADGNVVSNAKVTKND
-2287 NEVLN
+2287 EK
-2292 ANVTGNAAASDED
+2292 SDEY

-2312 VDTTSVTSSLENA
+2312 VDTSNVTTSLKKA
-2325 TLRIRIMNGTKCYVL
+2325 TLRIKIGTNYYVL
-2340 SVPLIIPSNETTSPI
+2340 SVPLIVPSNETTSPI
-2355 ENQTQMDASTDSQ
+2355 ENQTQMDASADSQ
-2368 ETEEETQIN
+2368 ETEEEIQINEPTDSQETEDTQIN
-2377 EPIDSQESDTSDMN
+2377 ESTGSQQSDTEDMN

>member
-1 MSISNKRNKK
+1 MSIGNKRNKK

-170 YQSDGRVSKKY
+170 YQSDGKVSKKY

-242 SADKLTFSFTLKDA
+242 SADKLTFNFTLKDA
-256 FNHSYVMQYKS
+256 FGNSYAMQYKS

-272 VVSGVSSSIGNAK
+272 VVSGVSSSIGNTK

-313 DFLFGSKSNHSSK
+313 DSLFGSMSNHSSK

-359 GYEENTLLTT
+359 GYEENTLFTT

-393 TKKIIKTAKIMRDI
+393 TAKKITTAKIMKDI

-422 YYNNRFTV
+422 YYNNRLTI

-456 SLIVEKNEDTNAY
+456 SLIVEKNKDTNAY

-475 ATNQSGLF
+475 STNQSGLF
-483 STVSNNL
+483 STVNSNL
-490 NVTGLQMIGE
+490 TVTGLQMVGE

-505 ESSGGIIGTIAGGT
+505 GNSGGIIGTITGGT
-519 VTLTDCAVYLN
+519 VTLTDCAVYLD

-542 ENYLDGVRWIQGSTV
+542 ENYLDAVRWMQGSTV

-562 KNEGT
+562 RNEGT

-582 GSTTGGLVGENL
+582 ESTTGGLVGENI
-594 GSATINIAYADSYLY
+594 GSTTINIAYADSYLY

-615 LVGKNATATR
+615 LVGKNTIATN

-632 AAGFIGLDRTDDAI
+632 SAGFIGLDRNDDAI
-646 GAGLVNGQATVT
+646 GAGLVNGQAAVT
-658 GAYTIVA
+658 GAYTIIA
-665 PFNRAETAGIDT
+665 PFNRADTAGIDT

-684 KYYATLQHASGA
+684 KYYATLQLASGS

-702 GNVNTDNI
+702 GNVNTDDI
-710 SSIGSQLEKTTTPSD
+710 SGIGSQLEKNTVPSN

-779 GSYGID
+779 DSYGID

-796 LTIVGDGY
+796 STIVGDGY

-819 SVAVDGSNYTI
+819 RVSVDGSNYTI
-830 ETTSVSFTKEIDGK
+830 ETASANFTKEIDGK
-844 QYNIYALPKEA
+844 QYNIYTLPKEVM
-855 TNPEH
+855 NPEH
-860 AIDHFYEEIQ
+860 AIEHFYEEIQ

-875 SARASG
+875 SAKASG
-881 ETKTYYFNPH
+881 ETKPYYFNPH

-901 MPSTVTIRSPRQLY
+901 IPSTVTIRSPRQLY
-915 SLAKYFDN
+915 SLAKYFDD
-923 GYNTLKT
+923 GYNALKT

-945 WENYTS
+945 WEKYTS
-951 YGIVTKQNPIGLSS
+951 YGNVTKQNPIGSSS
-965 SFDAKYDGSCY
+965 SFEAKYDGSCY
-976 AVNDVNFY
+976 AINDVNFY

-1038 AGKNSGTITNC
+1038 AGKNQGTITNC

-1058 TNTSDGTIYGYAN
+1058 TNTANGTIYGYAN

-1129 IVSNASNGKTVIAG
+1129 IASNASNGKTVIAG

-1172 FGSKEGNGTTKQSYY
+1172 FGSKGGNGTTKQSYY
-1187 LSQGNYRFVDDL
+1187 LSQGTYRFVNDM
-1199 YSYGRGTSLQNTNI
+1199 YSYDRGTSLQNTNI
-1213 NINESTGI
+1213 NTNESTGI
-1221 PVTYERLAQ
+1221 PVTHERLAQ
-1230 LASGSQA
+1230 LSTGSQA

-1246 TNVQETNYPFRA
+1246 INEQEKNYPFRA

-1275 KPELGTYGVFYWE
+1275 KPELGIYGVFYWE

-1300 SYLGLDISRT
+1300 SYLGLDINNS
-1310 QLFQKSTLCDA
+1310 QLFQKSTLCGA
-1321 HDDGGVITDYG
+1321 HDDGGVVTDYG

-1346 LITENIQLSQD
+1346 LSTENIQLNQD
-1357 VVDVNAKSQ
+1357 IVDVNAKSQ

-1371 PGFTFVPFKTDDTNF
+1371 PGFTFVPFKTDDANF
-1386 RIDGDHINGTFTLN
+1386 RIDGDNINGKFTLD
-1400 VNGNSFTFN
+1400 VNGNPFTFN
-1409 ISPFFADAMSFV
+1409 ISPFFADAMSFA
-1421 NNNNYAIKDV
+1421 NDKNYAIKDV

-1459 NSSSLSTNKNV
+1459 NSSTLSTNQIVMSSGYEN
-1470 NTEKYKYTTT
+1470 
-1480 EKYCPWLGNCYDQT
+1480 
-1494 VEKEDY
+1494 
-1500 VYKKFN
+1500 FN
-1506 YLMYTSING
+1506 YLMYTTIRG
-1515 TGTQLKESAGHAEN
+1515 TGTQTKQNAGHAEN

-1542 ASVQNFTPIAGQGTS
+1542 GSIQNFTPIAGQGTS
-1557 SSTNGYNAML
+1557 STDGYNAVL

-1573 SYDGQSYKIQELNIN
+1573 SYDGQSYKIQELNIT
-1588 SNSFTVGLFGTTAGA
+1588 SSSFTVGLFGTTAGA
-1603 NISNVIMYSQNNAT
+1603 NISNVIMYSQNNAI
-1617 IQRTTTNTDTSGA
+1617 IQRTTTNKDTPGA

-1648 SNVIRNCAIA
+1648 SNVITNCAIA

-1673 EANVGGLIG
+1673 EANIGGLIG

-1688 NQCSAVTDIIIQCTH
+1688 EKCSAVTDIIIQCTH
-1703 ENEQGYFTKAQWGNF
+1703 VNEDGYFTKARFGNF

-1729 YTIDNCYTGG
+1729 YTIENCYTGG
-1739 SIFVNSEDLLNESY
+1739 SIHIDNEDLLNESY
-1753 TGDNQAYKKYV
+1753 TGDNKAYKNYV
-1764 DQYTNRNSRV
+1764 DQYTNQNSLV

-1844 SKNNQKIYIEN
+1844 SKNNQKIDIEN

-1863 NFDVSQL
+1863 NFDVSKL
-1870 PNYYFNNSCPSD
+1870 PNYYFYSSRPSD
-1882 LIKDAGYKQ
+1882 LIKDASYKQ
-1891 AMINGDTKWMNKLMN
+1891 AMINGDTKWMKKLVDN
-1906 NSNGSSNGTGSK
+1906 EDVSSNGTGSK

-1940 RVTMIDQNHQKID
+1940 RVTIIDQNQQKID

-2013 QQGISVK
+2013 PQGVSVK
-2020 KFKILKNQDTSI
+2020 QFKILKNQDTSI
-2032 EEAFRNRTLQ
+2032 EEAFHNRTLQ

-2048 YIEPVQLTDITRD
+2048 YIEPVQSADITKD

-2088 RTKEAYFTLSIT
+2088 RIKEAYFTLSIT
-2100 DEFSILSWCIDDKN
+2100 DEFSIDTN
-2114 KNDIDVL
+2114 GIDVL
-2121 SMKTYDK
+2121 SMKTNDT
-2128 QRIQMDAKSLENNI
+2128 QNIQMCAKSLENNNI
-2142 TIPVSS
+2142 IPASS

-2158 DSGDITVSDISDDG
+2158 DSGDITVSDVSDTNDG
-2172 KQFTITSHGT
+2172 KKQFTITSHGT

-2200 STKRITITKT
+2200 STKRITITKA
-2210 DFVGLSNGEVFNEAT
+2210 DFVGLSNGEIYNEAT

-2231 KDILGEN
+2231 KDIFGEN

-2257 PNSMVETNDVLN
+2257 PLSMVETNDVLE
-2269 DVLNNI
+2269 NI
-2275 NNVDMKVVDANG
+2275 VDMKVLDAGG
-2287 NEVLN
+2287 NVLN
-2292 ANVTGNAAASDED
+2292 ANVTRNDATSDEY

-2312 VDTTSVTSSLENA
+2312 VDTSNVTTSLKNA
-2325 TLRIRIMNGTKCYVL
+2325 TLRIKIMKGTKSYVL
-2340 SVPLIIPSNETTSPI
+2340 RVPLIVPSNETTSPI
-2355 ENQTQMDASTDSQ
+2355 ENQTQMDASADSQ
-2368 ETEEETQIN
+2368 ETGEETQSS
-2377 EPIDSQESDTSDMN
+2377 EPADSQQSDTEDMN

>member
-46 AMDAKA
+46 EMDAKA

-76 PDIAGNGVSRIDGV
+76 PDINGVSRIDGV

-147 QREELT
+147 QREGLT

-170 YQSDGRVSKKY
+170 YQSDGKVSKKY

-256 FNHSYVMQYKS
+256 FGNSYAMQYKS

-296 VLFTITLDNLSK
+296 VVFTITLDNLSK

-313 DFLFGSKSNHSSK
+313 DSLFGSKSNHSSK

-359 GYEENTLLTT
+359 GYEENTLFTT

-393 TKKIIKTAKIMRDI
+393 IAKKITTAKIMKDI
-407 SFAEDSAFYDAYKDS
+407 SFAEGSAFYDAYKDS

-444 PNFESINNNQLT
+444 PNFESINNSQLS
-456 SLIVEKNEDTNAY
+456 SLIVEKNKDTNAY

-483 STVSNNL
+483 STVSSNL
-490 NVTGLQMIGE
+490 TVTGLQMVGE

-505 ESSGGIIGTIAGGT
+505 GNSGGIIGTITGGT
-519 VTLTDCAVYLN
+519 VTLTDCAVYLD

-542 ENYLDGVRWIQGSTV
+542 ENYLDAVRWIQGSTV

-562 KNEGT
+562 RNEGR

-582 GSTTGGLVGENL
+582 GSTTGGLIGENI

-615 LVGKNATATR
+615 LVGKNTIATN

-632 AAGFIGLDRTDDAI
+632 SAGFIGLDLLDDSI
-646 GAGLVNGQATVT
+646 GAGLVNGQAAVT
-658 GAYTIVA
+658 GAYTIIA
-665 PFNRAETAGIDT
+665 PFNRADTAGIDT
-677 NKTDLQG
+677 GKTNLQG
-684 KYYATLQHASGA
+684 KYYATLQLASGS

-702 GNVNTDNI
+702 GNVNTDDI
-710 SSIGSQLEKTTTPSD
+710 SGIGSQLEKNTTPSN

-796 LTIVGDGY
+796 STIVGDGY

-819 SVAVDGSNYTI
+819 RVSVDGSNYTI
-830 ETTSVSFTKEIDGK
+830 ETASANFTKEIDGK
-844 QYNIYALPKEA
+844 QYNIYTLPKEVM
-855 TNPEH
+855 NPEH
-860 AIDHFYEEIQ
+860 AIEHFYEEIQ
-870 LTPVM
+870 LTPLM
-875 SARASG
+875 SAKASG

-951 YGIVTKQNPIGLSS
+951 YGIVTKQNPIGSSS
-965 SFDAKYDGSCY
+965 SFEAKYDGSCY
-976 AVNDVNFY
+976 AINDVNFY

-993 FGQIGKSG
+993 FGQIGKTG

-1038 AGKNSGTITNC
+1038 AGKNQGTITNC
-1049 AAAGYYLSK
+1049 AVAGYYLSK
-1058 TNTSDGTIYGYAN
+1058 TNTSGGTIYGYAN

-1129 IVSNASNGKTVIAG
+1129 IASNASNGKTVIAG

-1187 LSQGNYRFVDDL
+1187 LSQGTYRFVDDM

-1213 NINESTGI
+1213 NTNESTGI
-1221 PVTYERLAQ
+1221 PVTHERLAQ
-1230 LASGSQA
+1230 LSTGSQA

-1246 TNVQETNYPFRA
+1246 INEQEKNYPFRA

-1275 KPELGTYGVFYWE
+1275 KPELGIYGVFYWE

-1300 SYLGLDISRT
+1300 SYLGLDINNS

-1321 HDDGGVITDYG
+1321 HDDGGVVTDYG

-1346 LITENIQLSQD
+1346 LSTENIQLNQD
-1357 VVDVNAKSQ
+1357 IVDVNAKSQ

-1371 PGFTFVPFKTDDTNF
+1371 PGFTFVPFKTDDANF
-1386 RIDGDHINGTFTLN
+1386 RIDGDNINGKFTLD
-1400 VNGNSFTFN
+1400 VNGNPFTFN

-1421 NNNNYAIKDV
+1421 NDKNYAIKDV

-1459 NSSSLSTNKNV
+1459 NSSTLSTNKNV
-1470 NTEKYKYTTT
+1470 NTEKYKYKTT
-1480 EKYCPWLGNCYDQT
+1480 EKYCPWWGSCYDQT

-1542 ASVQNFTPIAGQGTS
+1542 GSIQNFTPIAGQGTS
-1557 SSTNGYNAML
+1557 STDGYNAVL

-1573 SYDGQSYKIQELNIN
+1573 SYDGQSYKIQELNIT
-1588 SNSFTVGLFGTTAGA
+1588 SSSFTVGLFGTTAGA
-1603 NISNVIMYSQNNAT
+1603 NISNVIMYSQNNAI
-1617 IQRTTTNTDTSGA
+1617 IQRTTTNKDTPGA

-1648 SNVIRNCAIA
+1648 SNVITNCAIA

-1673 EANVGGLIG
+1673 EANIGGLIG

-1688 NQCSAVTDIIIQCTH
+1688 EKCSAVTDIIIQCTH
-1703 ENEQGYFTKAQWGNF
+1703 VNENGYFTKARWGNF

-1729 YTIDNCYTGG
+1729 YTIENCYTGG
-1739 SIFVNSEDLLNESY
+1739 SILVNSEDLLNESY
-1753 TGDNQAYKKYV
+1753 TGDNKLYSKYV
-1764 DQYTNRNSRV
+1764 NQYNDKKSKV
-1774 NVNSS
+1774 NANSS

-1802 SGLKEGS
+1802 DGLKEGS

-1815 YTYMDFPAMRGTIRS
+1815 YTYMDFPAIRGTIRS

-1844 SKNNQKIYIEN
+1844 EKTNQKIYIEN

-1870 PNYYFNNSCPSD
+1870 PNYYFNSSRPSD
-1882 LIKDAGYKQ
+1882 LIKDAGYQQ
-1891 AMINGDTKWMNKLMN
+1891 AMINGDTKWMNKLIN
-1906 NSNGSSNGTGSK
+1906 NKDVSSNGTGSK
-1918 LDLHAISYEEL
+1918 LDLHAISYKEL
-1929 SSNQQ
+1929 SRNQQ

-1940 RVTMIDQNHQKID
+1940 RVTMIDQNQQKID

-1987 HYGAWPFE
+1987 HYGAWPFD
-1995 GAYWEYGSTVM
+1995 GAYWENGSTVM

-2013 QQGISVK
+2013 PQGVSVK
-2020 KFKILKNQDTSI
+2020 QFKILKNQDTSI
-2032 EEAFRNRTLQ
+2032 EEAFQNGTLQ

-2048 YIEPVQLTDITRD
+2048 YIEPVQSADITKD

-2100 DEFSILSWCIDDKN
+2100 DEFSIDTK
-2114 KNDIDVL
+2114 DIDVL
-2121 SMKTYDK
+2121 SMKTNDT
-2128 QRIQMDAKSLENNI
+2128 QSIQMYAKSLENNI
-2142 TIPVSS
+2142 TIPASS

-2158 DSGDITVSDISDDG
+2158 DISGDITVSDISDTNDG
-2172 KQFTITSHGT
+2172 KKQFTITSHGT

-2200 STKRITITKT
+2200 STKRITITKA
-2210 DFVGLSNGEVFNEAT
+2210 DFVGLSNGEVYNEAT
-2225 IDLNAS
+2225 IDLTAS

-2257 PNSMVETNDVLN
+2257 PVSMVETNDVLN
-2269 DVLNNI
+2269 NI
-2275 NNVDMKVVDANG
+2275 VDMNVVDADG

-2292 ANVTGNAAASDED
+2292 ANVTRNDATNDEY

-2312 VDTTSVTSSLENA
+2312 VDTSKVTTSLENA
-2325 TLRIRIMNGTKCYVL
+2325 TLRIRIRNGTNYYVL
-2340 SVPLIIPSNETTSPI
+2340 SVPLIVPSNETTIPI
-2355 ENQTQMDASTDSQ
+2355 ENQTQMDASADSQ
-2368 ETEEETQIN
+2368 ETEEETQSS
-2377 EPIDSQESDTSDMN
+2377 EPTDSQQSDTEDMN

>member
-46 AMDAKA
+46 EMDAKA

-76 PDIAGNGVSRIDGV
+76 PDINGVSRIDGV

-158 GVYYSDDDTVSA
+158 GVYYSDDDTVNA

-256 FNHSYVMQYKS
+256 FGNSYVMQYKS

-296 VLFTITLDNLSK
+296 VVFTITLDNLSK

-313 DFLFGSKSNHSSK
+313 DSLFGSKSNHSSK

-359 GYEENTLLTT
+359 GYEENTLFTT

-393 TKKIIKTAKIMRDI
+393 TTKIIKTAKIMKDI

-456 SLIVEKNEDTNAY
+456 SLIVEKNKDTNAY

-475 ATNQSGLF
+475 STNQSGLF
-483 STVSNNL
+483 STVSSNL
-490 NVTGLQMIGE
+490 TVTGLQMVGE

-505 ESSGGIIGTIAGGT
+505 ENSGGLIGTITGGT
-519 VTLTDCAVYLN
+519 VTLTDCAVYLD

-542 ENYLDGVRWIQGSTV
+542 ENYLDAVRWIQGSTA

-562 KNEGT
+562 RNEGT

-582 GSTTGGLVGENL
+582 GSTTGGLVGENI
-594 GSATINIAYADSYLY
+594 GSTTINIAYADSYLY

-615 LVGKNATATR
+615 LVGENTIATN

-632 AAGFIGLDRTDDAI
+632 SAGFIGLDLLDDSI
-646 GAGLVNGQATVT
+646 GAGLVNGQAAVT
-658 GAYTIVA
+658 GAYTIIA
-665 PFNRAETAGIDT
+665 PFNRADTAGIDT

-684 KYYATLQHASGA
+684 KYYATLQLASGS

-702 GNVNTDNI
+702 GNVNTDDI
-710 SSIGSQLEKTTTPSD
+710 SGIGSQLEKNTVPSN

-732 QKLDPYNLMGQSL
+732 QKLDSYNLMGQSL

-796 LTIVGDGY
+796 STIVGDGY

-819 SVAVDGSNYTI
+819 RVSVDGSNYTI
-830 ETTSVSFTKEIDGK
+830 ETASANFTKEIDRK
-844 QYNIYALPKEA
+844 QYNIYTLPKEVM
-855 TNPEH
+855 NPEH
-860 AIDHFYEEIQ
+860 AIEHFYEEIQ
-870 LTPVM
+870 LTPLM
-875 SARASG
+875 SAKASG

-923 GYNTLKT
+923 GYNALKT

-945 WENYTS
+945 WEKYTS
-951 YGIVTKQNPIGLSS
+951 YGIVTKQNPIGSSS
-965 SFDAKYDGSCY
+965 SFEAKYDGSCY
-976 AVNDVNFY
+976 AINDVNFY

-1038 AGKNSGTITNC
+1038 AGKNQGTITNC

-1085 TIKNCSSD
+1085 SIKNCSSD

-1187 LSQGNYRFVDDL
+1187 LSQGTYRFVNDM
-1199 YSYGRGTSLQNTNI
+1199 YSYDRGTSLQNTNI
-1213 NINESTGI
+1213 NTNESTGI
-1221 PVTYERLAQ
+1221 PVTHERLAQ
-1230 LASGSQA
+1230 LSTGSQA

-1246 TNVQETNYPFRA
+1246 INEQEKNYPFRA

-1275 KPELGTYGVFYWE
+1275 KPELGIYGVFYWE

-1300 SYLGLDISRT
+1300 SYLGLDINNS
-1310 QLFQKSTLCDA
+1310 QLFQKSTLCGA
-1321 HDDGGVITDYG
+1321 HDDGGVVTDYG

-1346 LITENIQLSQD
+1346 LSTENIQLNQD
-1357 VVDVNAKSQ
+1357 IVDVNAKSQ

-1371 PGFTFVPFKTDDTNF
+1371 PGFTFVPFKTDDANF
-1386 RIDGDHINGTFTLN
+1386 RIDGDNINGKFTLD
-1400 VNGNSFTFN
+1400 VNGNPFTFN
-1409 ISPFFADAMSFV
+1409 ISPFFADAMSFA
-1421 NNNNYAIKDV
+1421 NDKNYAIKDV

-1459 NSSSLSTNKNV
+1459 NSSTLSTNQIVMSSGYEN
-1470 NTEKYKYTTT
+1470 
-1480 EKYCPWLGNCYDQT
+1480 
-1494 VEKEDY
+1494 
-1500 VYKKFN
+1500 FN
-1506 YLMYTSING
+1506 YLMYTTIRG
-1515 TGTQLKESAGHAEN
+1515 TGTQTKQNAGHADN
-1529 ANLKFVQ
+1529 VNLKFVQ

-1542 ASVQNFTPIAGQGTS
+1542 GSIQNFTPIAGQGT

-1573 SYDGQSYKIQELNIN
+1573 SYDGQSYKIQELNIT
-1588 SNSFTVGLFGTTAGA
+1588 SSSFTVGLFGTTAGA
-1603 NISNVIMYSQNNAT
+1603 NISNIIMYSQNGAT
-1617 IQRTTTNTDTSGA
+1617 IQRSTTNTDTPGA

-1648 SNVIRNCAIA
+1648 SNVITNCAIA

-1673 EANVGGLIG
+1673 EANIGGLIG

-1688 NQCSAVTDIIIQCTH
+1688 NHCSAVTDIIIQCTH
-1703 ENEQGYFTKAQWGNF
+1703 ENTQGYFTKARWGNF

-1729 YTIDNCYTGG
+1729 YTIENCYTGG
-1739 SIFVNSEDLLNESY
+1739 SIHIDNEDLLNESY
-1753 TGDNQAYKKYV
+1753 TGDNQAYRNYV
-1764 DQYTNRNSRV
+1764 DQYTNQNSRV

-1815 YTYMDFPAMRGTIRS
+1815 YTYMDFPAIRGTIRS

-1844 SKNNQKIYIEN
+1844 EKTNQKIYIEN

-1870 PNYYFNNSCPSD
+1870 PNYYFNSSCPSD
-1882 LIKDAGYKQ
+1882 LIKDAGYQQ
-1891 AMINGDTKWMNKLMN
+1891 AMINGDTKWMNKLIN
-1906 NSNGSSNGTGSK
+1906 NKDVSSNGTGSK
-1918 LDLHAISYEEL
+1918 LDLHAISYKEL
-1929 SSNQQ
+1929 SRNQQ

-1940 RVTMIDQNHQKID
+1940 RVTIIDQNQQKID

-1965 SGMNYPFPTV
+1965 SGMNYPFLTV

-1987 HYGAWPFE
+1987 HYGAWPFD
-1995 GAYWEYGSTVM
+1995 GAYWENGSTVM

-2013 QQGISVK
+2013 PQGVSVK
-2020 KFKILKNQDTSI
+2020 QFKILKNQDTSI
-2032 EEAFRNRTLQ
+2032 EEAFQKRKLQ

-2048 YIEPVQLTDITRD
+2048 YIEPVQSADITRD
-2061 ADGNYLVTI
+2061 TDGNYLVTI

-2088 RTKEAYFTLSIT
+2088 REKEAYKEAYFTLSIT
-2100 DEFSILSWCIDDKN
+2100 DEFSIDTN
-2114 KNDIDVL
+2114 NIDVL
-2121 SMKTYDK
+2121 SMKTNDT
-2128 QRIQMDAKSLENNI
+2128 QSIQMYAKSLENNI

-2158 DSGDITVSDISDDG
+2158 DSGDITVSDISDTNDG
-2172 KQFTITSHGT
+2172 KKQFTITSHGT

-2200 STKRITITKT
+2200 STKRITITKA
-2210 DFVGLSNGEVFNEAT
+2210 DFVGLSNGEIYNEAT

-2231 KDILGEN
+2231 KDIFGEN

-2257 PNSMVETNDVLN
+2257 PLSMVETNDVLE
-2269 DVLNNI
+2269 NI
-2275 NNVDMKVVDANG
+2275 VDMKVVDAGG

-2292 ANVTGNAAASDED
+2292 ANVTRNDATSDEY

-2312 VDTTSVTSSLENA
+2312 VDTEAVTSSLENA
-2325 TLRIRIMNGTKCYVL
+2325 TLRIRIMNGTNYYYVL
-2340 SVPLIIPSNETTSPI
+2340 SVPLIVPSNETTIPI
-2355 ENQTQMDASTDSQ
+2355 ENQTQMDASADSQ
-2368 ETEEETQIN
+2368 ETEETQSS
-2377 EPIDSQESDTSDMN
+2377 EPTDSQQSDTEDMN